1 MIYLFIFEVQ
11 TVLKL
16 FSGLIFVDIYRER
29 LIKVDR
35 LVVFVETCSRVSYKN
50 ISTRF
55 NVNRSCYG
63 NRRCLLELLLVKKKK
78 KSFLKS
84 LWFLTIL
91 QLRGVQSI
99 TKSVTR
105 DSRHS
110 IKQSLIDL
118 NWNTNTGQFHVHIS
132 KIVLKIREFTLLFP
146 CVGNIVTR
154 FDSFVHRWF
163 DRHTDACLLSKV
175 FFFSYVLEN
184 GVLHLIP

>member
-78 KSFLKS
+78 IIFKKFVIFNDSTTPRSTIDYKIHYARFSSQYKTIIDRFKLKYEYGAISRPYLKNRFKNSRIHVAFPLRWKYRYSFR
-84 LWFLTIL
+84 FF
-91 QLRGVQSI
+91 RAP
-99 TKSVTR
+99 
-105 DSRHS
+105 
-110 IKQSLIDL
+110 LI
-118 NWNTNTGQFHVHIS
+118 
-132 KIVLKIREFTLLFP
+132 
-146 CVGNIVTR
+146 
-154 FDSFVHRWF
+154 
-163 DRHTDACLLSKV
+163 
-175 FFFSYVLEN
+175 
-184 GVLHLIP
+184 